1 MAKKCQNPVVQQ
13 YVAGLQKSLDMTAK
27 AFGISENL
35 LEEVRNALLSGV
47 PMYQILNI
55 KESVIQARY
64 ALAYQLYTSGQLKKA
79 ESLFRWLCSYSNID
93 VANWMGLGAC
103 RQAQENYEGAMEAY
117 QMAALYGALED
128 PAPFFYCGIC
138 LLKLQRK
145 DDAKVAMQTV
155 LTLGDTSRSEHKVI
169 MDKAT
174 EMLSSLEK
182 GA

>member
-1 MAKKCQNPVVQQ
+1 MTKKSKNPVVQQ
-13 YVAGLQKSLDMTAK
+13 FVDGLQESLDKTAK
-27 AFGISENL
+27 AFGLSVAQT
-35 LEEVRNALLSGV
+35 EEVRNALLSGV

-64 ALAYQLYTSGQLKKA
+64 ALAYQLYTSGQLEKA
-79 ESLFRWLCSYSNID
+79 ENLFRWLCSYSNID

-103 RQAQENYEGAMEAY
+103 RQAQKNYEGAMEAY

-138 LLKLQRK
+138 LLKLQKK

-155 LTLGDTSRSEHKVI
+155 LTLGDTSNSEHKVI
-169 MDKAT
+169 MDKAA
-174 EMLSSLEK
+174 EMLLLIEK